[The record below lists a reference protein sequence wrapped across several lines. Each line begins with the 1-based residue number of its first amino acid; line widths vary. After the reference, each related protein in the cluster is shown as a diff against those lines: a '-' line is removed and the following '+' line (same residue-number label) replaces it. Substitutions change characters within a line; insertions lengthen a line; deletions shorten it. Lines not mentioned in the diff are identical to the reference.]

1 MQTSKLLGFSKL
13 TKERRDN
20 VFGLYHGEIQPRLLE
35 CDDIAQQIS
44 KEILD
49 VAQNLNENSFVIQ
62 SHGWVIEVQNI
73 LRLEQRLEQFLYC
86 AKSALRDLTK
96 VFNCFFDTNF
106 NEARY
111 DKVLK
116 LVSNPMKIMLLL
128 FMLASI

>member
-49 VAQNLNENSFVIQ
+49 VAQNLNENSFVTQ
-62 SHGWVIEVQNI
+62 SHG
-73 LRLEQRLEQFLYC
+73 
-86 AKSALRDLTK
+86 
-96 VFNCFFDTNF
+96 
-106 NEARY
+106 
-111 DKVLK
+111 
-116 LVSNPMKIMLLL
+116 
-128 FMLASI
+128 